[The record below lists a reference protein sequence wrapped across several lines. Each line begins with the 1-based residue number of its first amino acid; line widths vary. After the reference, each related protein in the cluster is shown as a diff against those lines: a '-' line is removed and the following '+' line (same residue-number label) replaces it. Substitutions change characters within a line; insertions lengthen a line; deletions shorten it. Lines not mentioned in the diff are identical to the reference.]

1 MENLKTLV
9 SCKPSEFLKQTN
21 RIRKS
26 AQNWMEVTKI
36 AEIRKEV
43 PQLEVAPAGATK
55 EEIEAIDARNKEA
68 LKNQSRKNI
77 QKMLDSVMDEHPD
90 ETLEILALCCFVEPE
105 HIDDYPIQM
114 YLESFNEIIGDE
126 AVLNFFTSLAQL
138 VGMLG

>member
-9 SCKPSEFLKQTN
+9 TCKPSEFLKQTN

-26 AQNWMEVTKI
+26 AEKWMEVTRI
-36 AEIRKEV
+36 AEIRKEL
-43 PQLEVAPAGATK
+43 PQLEVAPAGASK

-105 HIDDYPIQM
+105 HIDDYPVAM
-114 YLESFNEIIGDE
+114 YLRAFNEIIGDE
-126 AVLNFFTSLAQL
+126 AVLNFFTSVAQL

>member
-36 AEIRKEV
+36 AEIRKEL
-43 PQLEVAPAGATK
+43 PELEKAPAGASK
-55 EEIEAIDARNKEA
+55 EELEAIDERNKEA
-68 LKNQSRKNI
+68 LRKQSRKNI
-77 QKMLDSVMDEHPD
+77 QKMLDSVLDEHPD

-105 HIDDYPIQM
+105 HIDDYPVQM
-114 YLESFNEIIGDE
+114 YLEAFNEIIGDE